1 MLGQQSQEGAGGSS
15 TKLSDCL
22 KTFSAYGRGCLIQC
36 PKTSPHGSSVGTPTR
51 KHRGSPVLPDPD
63 TQELWWEA
71 YAWWYNRQLQLNH
84 LTLAPD
90 LYFWRTGSEVNL
102 HWDVT
107 GRDAAGPRWAVQ
119 HARVTVP
126 FEEAHKAVETFCQ
139 SLLSAMAERVAT
151 IERDGWGR
159 SDCGL
164 DATKLVAEQHERE
177 TWPST
182 TLPRT
187 FETHWNAVRRTQDK
201 LKMG

>member
-1 MLGQQSQEGAGGSS
+1 MWPWVPDPVPEDVAARFFGWHSDAEALRIAS
-15 TKLSDCL
+15 T
-22 KTFSAYGRGCLIQC
+22 A
-36 PKTSPHGSSVGTPTR
+36 
-51 KHRGSPVLPDPD
+51 DPD
-63 TQELWWEA
+63 TQELWWKA
-71 YAWWYNRQLQLNH
+71 CAWWCSRQLQLNH

-102 HWDVT
+102 HWDAT

-139 SLLSAMAERVAT
+139 SLLSTMAERVAT

-177 TWPST
+177 AWPST

-187 FETHWNAVRRTQDK
+187 FETHWNAARRTQDR